1 MEQRVSLITLGVRD
15 VARARRFYEQGLGWR
30 ASGPSNADVAF
41 YQAGGLIVALYAEA
55 LLAADA
61 GRPAPAAA
69 PSAGT
74 GPAAFRGVT
83 LAHNVPNPQLV
94 DALLHEAERAGGRIE
109 RAGAPTDWGG
119 YTGTFSDPD
128 GHLWEV
134 AWNPGF
140 DLHADGTVHLPR

>member
-30 ASGPSNADVAF
+30 ASAVGDANVAF

-55 LLAADA
+55 LLARDA
-61 GRPAPAAA
+61 GQPAPAAGAA
-69 PSAGT
+69 P
-74 GPAAFRGVT
+74 FRGVT

-119 YTGTFSDPD
+119 YVGTFSDPD

-140 DLHADGTVHLPR
+140 DLRADGTVHLPR